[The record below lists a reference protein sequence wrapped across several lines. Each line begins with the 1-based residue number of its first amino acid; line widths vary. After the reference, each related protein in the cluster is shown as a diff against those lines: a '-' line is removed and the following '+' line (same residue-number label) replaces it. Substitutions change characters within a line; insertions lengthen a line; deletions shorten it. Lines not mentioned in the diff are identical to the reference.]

1 MIMRQKLLTAAIR
14 KALPKLYATDN
25 VPLADKIV
33 QVKLFHP
40 YGRGT
45 WFITEFDGED
55 TMFGAIDLGMT
66 SEPEWGY
73 ISLSE
78 LESLKGPGGVQAI
91 ERDAHFPPTKWSVVR
106 SGKVS

>member
-1 MIMRQKLLTAAIR
+1 MRQKLLTAAIR
-14 KALPKLYATDN
+14 KALPKLYAMEKTPVDD
-25 VPLADKIV
+25 VIV
-33 QVKLFHP
+33 QVRFFHP

-55 TMFGAIDLGMT
+55 MMFGAVDLGMG
-66 SEPEWGY
+66 SIDFGY

-91 ERDAHFPPTKWSVVR
+91 ERDAHFTPKPWREARKE
-106 SGKVS
+106 G